1 MGLAVNPFC
10 IWLQLWLGKIFN
22 ISRDQESPNIENIWN
37 PTAIRCN
44 KLTVLILKPIESF
57 NLKKNQVE
65 VEEDEDKIGKR
76 QVLGALREN
85 ERR

>member
-1 MGLAVNPFC
+1 M
-10 IWLQLWLGKIFN
+10 
-22 ISRDQESPNIENIWN
+22 
-37 PTAIRCN
+37 RCN
-44 KLTVLILKPIESF
+44 KLTVLILKPIEGF

-85 ERR
+85 ERRQTLVIPQALLDQSAVFIIIFLLYLQNILYFM

>member
-1 MGLAVNPFC
+1 M
-10 IWLQLWLGKIFN
+10 
-22 ISRDQESPNIENIWN
+22 
-37 PTAIRCN
+37 RCN

-85 ERR
+85 ERRQTLVIPPALLDQSAVFIIFFFLYLQNILYFM

>member
-1 MGLAVNPFC
+1 M
-10 IWLQLWLGKIFN
+10 
-22 ISRDQESPNIENIWN
+22 
-37 PTAIRCN
+37 RCN

-85 ERR
+85 ERRQTLVIPQALLDQSAVFIIIFFLYLQNILYFM

>member
-1 MGLAVNPFC
+1 M
-10 IWLQLWLGKIFN
+10 
-22 ISRDQESPNIENIWN
+22 
-37 PTAIRCN
+37 RCN

-65 VEEDEDKIGKR
+65 MEEDEDKIGKR

-85 ERR
+85 ERRQTLVIPQALLDQSAVFIIIFFLYLQNILYFM